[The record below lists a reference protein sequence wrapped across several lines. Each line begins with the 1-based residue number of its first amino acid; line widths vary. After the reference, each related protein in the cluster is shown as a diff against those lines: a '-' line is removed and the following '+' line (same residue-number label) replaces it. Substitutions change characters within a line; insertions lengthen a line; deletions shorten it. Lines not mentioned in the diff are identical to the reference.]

1 MKKKVLITGSS
12 GFIGSSLVGE
22 LIKLNYEI
30 YCIDKIKKKQ
40 NKNKNIKILNL
51 DITNLK
57 LNKIPTNFTYIF
69 HLAAELGVAH
79 TINNSDTLLI
89 NNLITTR
96 KIIEIAKS
104 QKSLKRIFFAS
115 TSEIYDHSQSFKEDE
130 KIMAAPLSHPRSSYW
145 ISKYAGEFLV
155 INSNLPY
162 TVLRIFNAYGKNMKK
177 NLFFDI
183 QKKLKRKVA
192 IFENPNHVRSFIHID
207 NLVQMILITRKQIFK
222 NKILNLGNPNQPIK
236 IKDLINLCCKK
247 LNFKGKLIFQ
257 EVKNN
262 SPKSR
267 KPSIARI
274 NKLSKK
280 KIIFKSLQQ
289 GINEILTD

>member
-1 MKKKVLITGSS
+1 MKKKVLITGAS
-12 GFIGSSLVGE
+12 GFIGSNLVKE
-22 LIKLNYEI
+22 LIKLKFEVH
-30 YCIDKIKKKQ
+30 CIDKIKKKQ
-40 NKNKNIKILNL
+40 TENKNIKILNQ
-51 DITNLK
+51 DITVLK

-69 HLAAELGVAH
+69 HLAAELGVSH

-89 NNLITTR
+89 NNLITTN
-96 KIIEIAKS
+96 KIIEIAKQ

-115 TSEIYDHSQSFKEDE
+115 TSEIYDHSNSFKEKE
-130 KIMAAPLSHPRSSYW
+130 KIIAAPLDHPRSSYW

-162 TVLRIFNAYGKNMKK
+162 TILRIFNAYGKNMKK

-183 QKKLKRKVA
+183 KKKLKNKVA
-192 IFENPNHVRSFIHID
+192 IFENPNHVRSFIHVD
-207 NLVQMILITRKQIFK
+207 DLVQMILITKNRIFK
-222 NKILNLGNPNQPIK
+222 NKILNIGNPNHPIK

-247 LNFKGKLIFQ
+247 LDFKGKILFQ
-257 EVKNN
+257 EVRNN

-267 KPSIARI
+267 KPSIQMI
-274 NKLSKK
+274 KKLSKK
-280 KIIFKSLQQ
+280 KLNFKSLKQ